1 MLEGSIDIVLS
12 LQFWLWL
19 YLQIEQETAL
29 WGRIQEREDW
39 TPALPREL
47 LCYTKL
53 LTRKRLPFFL
63 IFIFPTAHRV
73 RRQLGFAARGELTGL
88 KHKAVG

>member
-19 YLQIEQETAL
+19 YLQIEQEAAL

-47 LCYTKL
+47 FCYTKL
-53 LTRKRLPFFL
+53 LTRKRLPLFL
-63 IFIFPTAHRV
+63 KFTYFPDCT
-73 RRQLGFAARGELTGL
+73 QGQKAAGLCSERGADWSET
-88 KHKAVG
+88 